1 MQERIKKILKVLFII
16 VVIIFVVFQFKPR
29 LAPYFIN
36 KGIKNF
42 EENDL
47 NQALLFLKTASALD
61 PDKPVIHFKLAQIY
75 QNKRSFYQAIEEYKK
90 AIKSNPQY
98 AEASVGLAEIY
109 IEIGRHD
116 DALLELNE
124 TLKLAPEN
132 QKVKEMMELAKYD
145 YTQSQLD
152 KAAKAYMRKERDEA
166 REILKNAA
174 GLQPDYLFN
183 LFVVENILTKKEST
197 NKDITVLE
205 KIVKWDPE
213 YRIVYRLL
221 GDSWLKNLEFKKAI
235 SAYEKY
241 LTIEPND
248 ASIHNNLGVCY
259 NRLELLDKSIE
270 QYRIALSLL
279 PDNQNVIYG
288 LASSYRQKEM
298 YEEAIK
304 LYNHL
309 LKLDANIAY
318 AYLDLAK
325 IYKNTEKPDEAKK
338 NLDEAIKIAKDN
350 LQKNPADEISRR
362 TIDKANSLLEELPKD
377 QTEK

>member
-1 MQERIKKILKVLFII
+1 MKENLREILKILLIII
-16 VVIIFVVFQFKPR
+16 VAIFVIFQFKPR

-36 KGIKNF
+36 KGIRNF

-61 PDKPVIHFKLAQIY
+61 PDEPVIHFKLAQIFS
-75 QNKRSFYQAIEEYKK
+75 NKRSFYQAIKEYKK
-90 AIKSNPQY
+90 AIKLNPEY
-98 AEASVGLAEIY
+98 AKASIGLAEIY

-124 TLKLAPEN
+124 ALKLVPEN
-132 QKVKEMMELAKYD
+132 EKVKEMMELAKYD

-152 KAAKAYMRKERDEA
+152 KAAKAYMKKERDEA

-183 LFVVENILTKKEST
+183 LFVVENILKKEEST
-197 NKDITVLE
+197 TEDITILE

-213 YRIVYRLL
+213 YRLVYRLL

-235 SAYEKY
+235 NAYEKY

-248 ASIHNNLGVCY
+248 ASIHNNLGICY

-270 QYRIALSLL
+270 HYRIALSLS

-298 YEEAIK
+298 YDEAIK

-309 LKLDANIAY
+309 LKLDVNIAY
-318 AYLDLAK
+318 AYLDLAE
-325 IYKNTEKPDEAKK
+325 IYKNTEKNDGVKK
-338 NLDEAIKIAKDN
+338 NLEEAAKIASEN
-350 LQKNPADEISRR
+350 LQNNPSDEISQKALN
-362 TIDKANSLLEELPKD
+362 KANKLLEVLPKD
-377 QTEK
+377 QPEQ